1 MNLPE
6 EAPKL
11 PLAPFLVGDAALI
24 ATAVFVGR
32 YCPAPIGPWPLLA
45 ISLCVITGAVLAAI
59 PFVVN
64 YAKRQ
69 DAELTERQNQIAA
82 LARVTSES
90 AEQLSIAAAS
100 LHGIA
105 TASSG
110 NLKLIEQLPA
120 QLQDHVK
127 GLQKQLTDTAKSA
140 SAAAKEEAS
149 RIDAAS
155 ERITQAVADL
165 AKLETSTRQHL
176 AAVNDALAK
185 FPAHSEK
192 AAAKAGQ
199 QVAAA
204 AATAIADFELHLT
217 AAVTRMTAQAE
228 HALAESPKRKRT
240 KPAPEETSPT
250 EETLSSETPAP
261 APPPEQSAPTPP
273 PVEEPAAS
281 APLQENPAA
290 VESSI
295 EPAPAPVVAAPATEE
310 TLSTPANPSPEEVPV
325 SEAPAPKPRAARQF
339 KPAEDSGFDLGL
351 AVEASESESALT
363 SDGFTRLVAT
373 AYIGIGNKLFIRG
386 EGPGLSWE
394 KGVALQF
401 VSIGKWRWETADAT
415 APIRAK
421 LYKND
426 QTECTSVGMLTLEP
440 GHQHEVN
447 AGF

>member
-24 ATAVFVGR
+24 ATAIFIGR
-32 YCPAPIGPWPLLA
+32 YCAAPIGPLPLLA
-45 ISLCVITGAVLAAI
+45 ISLCVITGAALAAI

-69 DAELTERQNQIAA
+69 DAELSERQNQIAA
-82 LARVTSES
+82 LARITAES

-105 TASSG
+105 QASSG

-127 GLQKQLTDTAKSA
+127 SLQKQLTDTAKSA
-140 SAAAKEEAS
+140 SAAAKDEAS

-155 ERITQAVADL
+155 KRITQAVADL
-165 AKLETSTRQHL
+165 AKLEAATRQHL
-176 AAVNDALAK
+176 AAVNDAFASFAAL
-185 FPAHSEK
+185 SEN
-192 AAAKAGQ
+192 AAAKVGRQ
-199 QVAAA
+199 ITEA
-204 AATAIADFELHLT
+204 AATALADSEIHLIAATRD
-217 AAVTRMTAQAE
+217 AAQSEPLVAK
-228 HALAESPKRKRT
+228 SSFRKRVQN
-240 KPAPEETSPT
+240 AYGEVAIT
-250 EETLSSETPAP
+250 EETLATETPAP
-261 APPPEQSAPTPP
+261 PPSEEK
-273 PVEEPAAS
+273 PVSEEPI
-281 APLQENPAA
+281 
-290 VESSI
+290 I
-295 EPAPAPVVAAPATEE
+295 EPDPAPAAIPATEE
-310 TLSTPANPSPEEVPV
+310 TLSTPADPSADEVPV
-325 SEAPAPKPRAARQF
+325 SEPPKPRAPRQP
-339 KPAEDSGFDLGL
+339 KPADDSGFDLGL
-351 AVEASESESALT
+351 SVEASENESAIT
-363 SDGFTRLVAT
+363 SDGLTRLVAT

-386 EGPGLSWE
+386 EGPGLSWD

-401 VSIGKWRWETADAT
+401 VSIGKWHWETAEAT

-426 QTECTSVGMLTLEP
+426 QTECTSAGTITLES
-440 GHQHEVN
+440 GHQHQVN

>member
-24 ATAVFVGR
+24 ATAVFIGR
-32 YCPAPIGPWPLLA
+32 YCPAPIGPWPLLG

-82 LARVTSES
+82 LARITSES

-105 TASSG
+105 EASSD

-149 RIDAAS
+149 LVDAAS
-155 ERITQAVADL
+155 ERITQAIADF

-176 AAVNDALAK
+176 AAVNDALAQ
-185 FPAHSEK
+185 FPSHSEK

-199 QVAAA
+199 QVATA
-204 AATAIADFELHLT
+204 AATALSEFELHLT
-217 AAVTRMTAQAE
+217 AAVTRVTAQAE
-228 HALAESPKRKRT
+228 HSLAETPKRKRP
-240 KPAPEETSPT
+240 KPAPEPT
-250 EETLSSETPAP
+250 EETLSVETPAQASP
-261 APPPEQSAPTPP
+261 SEPPTPTP
-273 PVEEPAAS
+273 APVEESVAPAPLEEKPAA
-281 APLQENPAA
+281 AER
-290 VESSI
+290 SI
-295 EPAPAPVVAAPATEE
+295 DPEPAPVVPVPATEE

-325 SEAPAPKPRAARQF
+325 SEPPKPRAPRHP
-339 KPAEDSGFDLGL
+339 KPTEDSGFDLGL
-351 AVEASESESALT
+351 AVEASDTESAIT

-426 QTECTSVGMLTLEP
+426 QTECTSVGTLTLEP
-440 GHQHEVN
+440 GYQHEVN

>member
-1 MNLPE
+1 
-6 EAPKL
+6 L

-24 ATAVFVGR
+24 ATAVFIGR
-32 YCPAPIGPWPLLA
+32 YCSAPIGPWPLLA
-45 ISLCVITGAVLAAI
+45 IALCVITGAVLSAI

-82 LARVTSES
+82 LARTTSES

-105 TASSG
+105 EASSG

-127 GLQKQLTDTAKSA
+127 GLQKQLSDTAKSA
-140 SAAAKEEAS
+140 SAAAKEEAI
-149 RIDAAS
+149 RIDAAA
-155 ERITQAVADL
+155 ERIAQAVADL
-165 AKLETSTRQHL
+165 AKTETATRQHL
-176 AAVNDALAK
+176 AAINDALAK
-185 FPAHSEK
+185 FSSHAEK
-192 AAAKAGQ
+192 SAAKAGQ
-199 QVAAA
+199 QVTAA
-204 AATAIADFELHLT
+204 AATALADFEMHLT
-217 AAVTRMTAQAE
+217 AAVTRAAAQAE
-228 HALAESPKRKRT
+228 HALAEAPRRKRA
-240 KPAPEETSPT
+240 KPAPEETPPT
-250 EETLSSETPAP
+250 EETLAAATPPVATVSSEPA
-261 APPPEQSAPTPP
+261 APTPP
-273 PVEEPAAS
+273 PAEESVAPGTAADTPVAEPS
-281 APLQENPAA
+281 
-290 VESSI
+290 V
-295 EPAPAPVVAAPATEE
+295 EPAPVIAPTPSTEE
-310 TLSTPANPSPEEVPV
+310 TLAAPADPSPEEVPV
-325 SEAPAPKPRAARQF
+325 SEPPKPRAPRHP
-339 KPAEDSGFDLGL
+339 KPAPDDTGFDLDL
-351 AVEASESESALT
+351 AVEASETESAIT
-363 SDGFTRLVAT
+363 SDGFTRLIAT

-394 KGVALQF
+394 KGVPLQF

-426 QTECTSVGMLTLEP
+426 QTECTSVGTLTMEP

>member
-1 MNLPE
+1 MNLPH

-24 ATAVFVGR
+24 ATAVFIGR
-32 YCPAPIGPWPLLA
+32 TCSAPIGPLTLLA
-45 ISLCVITGAVLAAI
+45 IALCVLGGAVLAAI

-69 DAELTERQNQIAA
+69 DAELSERQNQIAA
-82 LARVTSES
+82 LARITAES
-90 AEQLSIAAAS
+90 AEQLSIAASS

-105 TASSG
+105 EASSG
-110 NLKLIEQLPA
+110 NLKLIEQLPS

-127 GLQKQLTDTAKSA
+127 NLQKHLGDTSKATSTSAKDE
-140 SAAAKEEAS
+140 AA
-149 RIDAAS
+149 RIDAAA
-155 ERITQAVADL
+155 ERITRAVADL
-165 AKLETSTRQHL
+165 AKVETATSQHL
-176 AAVNDALAK
+176 ASVNEALAQ
-185 FPAHSEK
+185 FHSNSEK
-192 AAAKAGQ
+192 VSAKVGQ
-199 QVAAA
+199 QVASSLSGAL
-204 AATAIADFELHLT
+204 ADFELQLT
-217 AAVTRMTAQAE
+217 AAVTRAAAQAE
-228 HALAESPKRKRT
+228 HTLADSPRRKRA
-240 KPAPEETSPT
+240 KHVAEEAPSI
-250 EETLSSETPAP
+250 EETLSPSLT
-261 APPPEQSAPTPP
+261 PPEPP
-273 PVEEPAAS
+273 ARETAS
-281 APLQENPAA
+281 APAEEPVVVAP
-290 VESSI
+290 VIESST
-295 EPAPAPVVAAPATEE
+295 ASSPATEE
-310 TLSTPANPSPEEVPV
+310 TLSNPAAPTPEEVPV
-325 SEAPAPKPRAARQF
+325 AELPKPRAPRPP
-339 KPAEDSGFDLGL
+339 KPAPADTGFDLDL
-351 AVEASESESALT
+351 AVDTPEAESAVT

-426 QTECTSVGMLTLEP
+426 QTECTSVGTITLEP

>member
-1 MNLPE
+1 MNLPH

-32 YCPAPIGPWPLLA
+32 TCAAPIGPWPLLA

-69 DAELTERQNQIAA
+69 DAELSERQNQIAA
-82 LARVTSES
+82 LARITAES

-105 TASSG
+105 EASSG

-127 GLQKQLTDTAKSA
+127 NLQKHLGETAKSA
-140 SAAAKEEAS
+140 SSAS
-149 RIDAAS
+149 KDESAHIDDAS
-155 ERITQAVADL
+155 ERITKAVADL

-176 AAVNDALAK
+176 TAVNHALAN
-185 FPAHSEK
+185 FSSNSEK
-192 AAAKAGQ
+192 TSSKAGQ

-204 AATAIADFELHLT
+204 VSASLADFELHLA
-217 AAVTRMTAQAE
+217 AAVTRATAQAE
-228 HALAESPKRKRT
+228 HVIAELPRRKRA
-240 KPAPEETSPT
+240 KQVPDET
-250 EETLSSETPAP
+250 
-261 APPPEQSAPTPP
+261 
-273 PVEEPAAS
+273 
-281 APLQENPAA
+281 
-290 VESSI
+290 
-295 EPAPAPVVAAPATEE
+295 PATEE
-310 TLSTPANPSPEEVPV
+310 TLAAEPPPPAPAPVEESVVVTPTEEEPIVTAPSIEPDPAPAPSTEETLSTSADPSPEDVPV
-325 SEAPAPKPRAARQF
+325 SEPAKPRAARQP
-339 KPAEDSGFDLGL
+339 KPTEDSGFHLGL
-351 AVEASESESALT
+351 SVEASENESSIT
-363 SDGFTRLVAT
+363 SDGFTRLIAT

-386 EGPGLSWE
+386 EGPGLSWD

-415 APIRAK
+415 SPIQAK

-426 QTECTSVGMLTLEP
+426 QTECTATGTITLEP
-440 GHQHEVN
+440 GRQHEIN